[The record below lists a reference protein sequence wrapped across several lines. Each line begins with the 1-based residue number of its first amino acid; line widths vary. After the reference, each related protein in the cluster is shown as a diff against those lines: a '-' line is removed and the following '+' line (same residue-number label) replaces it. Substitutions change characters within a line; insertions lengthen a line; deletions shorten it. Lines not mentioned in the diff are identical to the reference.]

1 MTAPHLCGGRGGGLV
16 GRQVVAAGLR
26 AGYAVR
32 VPDIPWTDPGASIE
46 ALAVHLRQFAA
57 DVTGEWALAWC
68 AGAGVVATS
77 EDDLA
82 QEVDV
87 HDGALRAVEGLIHE
101 GLLDPARGGIFLAS
115 SAGECTPGRPIRPS
129 PRRRPSP
136 LSCPMATPRW
146 RWGCRPRARGA
157 HRRASVHR
165 SVGQHLWAGT
175 ASGQGPGLI
184 STICVADALGTPLQ
198 VRVSLD
204 TTRDYLPLRRRGGH
218 G

>member
-1 MTAPHLCGGRGGGLV
+1 MTTGHLWVVGGGGLV

-46 ALAVHLRQFAA
+46 ALAAHLRQFAA

-115 SAGECTPGRPIRPS
+115 SAGGVHAGSADPPFTEETPVA
-129 PRRRPSP
+129 P
-136 LSCPMATPRW
+136 LAP
-146 RWGCRPRARGA
+146 
-157 HRRASVHR
+157 
-165 SVGQHLWAGT
+165 
-175 ASGQGPGLI
+175 
-184 STICVADALGTPLQ
+184 
-198 VRVSLD
+198 
-204 TTRDYLPLRRRGGH
+204 
-218 G
+218 